1 MNVSGREYS
10 KSTTGLRQPKNI
22 KDQQFKLVFIYPM
35 LVDNNLAKYTDLLR
49 SYIST
54 NMLKEIYTS
63 NALNIISMA
72 SSISPLIDENGN
84 IVDVEG
90 GDTDTQ
96 RMGEKRLTQQSVK
109 YDVEQRV
116 KEKTYQIKRLL
127 DVDPQLKQFKP
138 FLEMITLNNFID
150 VPVIVGTKSFNVDS
164 FVFLF
169 LFTIAISSKGN
180 LSMSN
185 YSDIEKMF
193 RVIKN

>member
-35 LVDNNLAKYTDLLR
+35 LVDSKLSKYTDLLR

-63 NALNIISMA
+63 NALNILSMA

-90 GDTDTQ
+90 GDSDSS
-96 RMGEKRLTQQSVK
+96 RMGEKRLTQQSVR
-109 YDVEQRV
+109 YEVEQRV
-116 KEKTYQIKRLL
+116 KEKTYHIKRLL
-127 DVDPQLKQFKP
+127 DVDPQLKQYKP

-150 VPVIVGTKSFNVDS
+150 VPVIVGTKAYPVDQ
-164 FVFLF
+164 FIFTFLF
-169 LFTIAISSKGN
+169 SYLEKVFSESLSEINTGSKSG
-180 LSMSN
+180 
-185 YSDIEKMF
+185 
-193 RVIKN
+193 